1 MVFKNVFS
9 EYSSMQYVV
18 DHLQITSALGRS
30 WLMNTPFMT
39 DEALLEEELEL
50 VQRMRNLLVDEEH
63 KDLFR
68 TIHEQFCQ
76 LNDIRPTVALMN
88 GGVVFDDIQLFE
100 IKKTAIIANRVS
112 LMLARLSCAD
122 FQLEEM
128 SALIDILDP
137 ERTGIPHFYVYS
149 AYSETLRALREQ
161 MRACED
167 VDEKERLRFQAE
179 GEEDAVR
186 AKLTEQIGVFQKALM
201 RNLETLAHLDVTMAK
216 AQLAIAWRA
225 CRPTVTAKT
234 RLSQLRNPE
243 VDEILQSQGR
253 QFQPID
259 IAYGQETVLVTGAN
273 MAGKSVLLKTLSLAQ
288 YLLQFG
294 FFIPAEQ
301 AEMALV
307 DEVIT
312 SIGDNQSEYSGLS
325 SFAVEILTID
335 RIIKTAK
342 QGVRVLALVDELART
357 TNPEEG
363 KRLVNGF
370 IRMAQT
376 LAVTAVVTTHYS
388 GIHTD
393 CRRLRVRGLRLDG
406 QQSVTARNI
415 SNYMDYSL
423 VETTDD
429 EVPKEALTIAEL
441 LGVDADF
448 IRIAR
453 EE

>member
-9 EYSSMQYVV
+9 ENSSMQYVS
-18 DHLQITSALGRS
+18 DHLQITSSLGRS
-30 WLMNTPFMT
+30 CLMDTPFMT
-39 DEALLEEELEL
+39 DETVLAQELAR
-50 VQRMRNLLVDEEH
+50 VQRVKTLLLDEGN

-76 LNDIRPTVALMN
+76 LNDIRPTVAQMN
-88 GGVVFDDIQLFE
+88 GQVVFDDIQLFE
-100 IKKTAIIANRVS
+100 IKKTAIISRRVS
-112 LMLARLSCAD
+112 QMLAQLSCED
-122 FQLEEM
+122 FQMEEM
-128 SALIDILDP
+128 SDLIDILDP

-161 MRACED
+161 MRTSED
-167 VDEKERLRFQAE
+167 ADEKERLRFQAE
-179 GEEDAVR
+179 REEDAVR
-186 AKLTEQIGVFQKALM
+186 AKLTGQIGRFQKALAQ
-201 RNLETLAHLDVTMAK
+201 NLETLALLDMTLAK
-216 AQLAIAWRA
+216 AQLAVEWHACCPVIAA
-225 CRPTVTAKT
+225 STNLV
-234 RLSQLRNPE
+234 QLRNPE
-243 VDEILQSQGR
+243 VDEILHAQGK

-259 IAYGQETVLVTGAN
+259 IAFGQETVLVTGAN

-312 SIGDNQSEYSGLS
+312 SIGDNQSEHSGLS

-342 QGVRVLALVDELART
+342 RGVRVLALVDELART

-363 KRLVNGF
+363 KCLVNSF
-370 IRMAQT
+370 IRMAQA
-376 LAVTAVVTTHYS
+376 LSVTAIVTTHYS
-388 GIHTD
+388 GIHTG

-406 QQSVTARNI
+406 QQSVTAHNI
-415 SNYMDYSL
+415 GNYMDYSL
-423 VETTDD
+423 VETSDD

-441 LGVDADF
+441 LGVDEEF
-448 IRIAR
+448 IRMAR